1 MERAPKTLVVD
12 ASVAAKW
19 VLEEREGEKALAL
32 RDAHL
37 QGRVVLTAPDL
48 LVYEFMNALNYNPK
62 ISSNE
67 IVAKVRDLLDLELE
81 LVPPSGEYG
90 SQIARIARKYSISIY
105 DASYVALANLMVTRL
120 VTANKKLREK
130 LPASANVLLI
140 EDLSRRWSLP

>member
-1 MERAPKTLVVD
+1 MVLSALDPIRWSRRLISRRLFTLSRCGN
-12 ASVAAKW
+12 SVTP
-19 VLEEREGEKALAL
+19 L
-32 RDAHL
+32 RLYA
-37 QGRVVLTAPDL
+37 RFAV
-48 LVYEFMNALNYNPK
+48 VYEFMNALNYNPK

-90 SQIARIARKYSISIY
+90 SQIGRIARKYSISIY
-105 DASYVALANLMVTRL
+105 DASYVALTNLMVTRL
-120 VTANKKLREK
+120 VTADKKLREK